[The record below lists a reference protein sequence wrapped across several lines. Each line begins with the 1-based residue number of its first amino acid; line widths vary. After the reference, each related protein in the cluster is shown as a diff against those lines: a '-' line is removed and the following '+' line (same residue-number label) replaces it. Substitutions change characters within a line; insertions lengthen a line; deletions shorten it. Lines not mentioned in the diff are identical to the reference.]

1 MTNGGKFD
9 VYFTNF
15 NIANRSRA
23 LNAQYRAYFSNIF
36 QVLWKIDLA
45 WINRYLHLRDTLKG
59 KKHYSVN
66 MKSVINIYIFLK
78 IYTVKYIFSWY

>member
-15 NIANRSRA
+15 NTANRSRA

-45 WINRYLHLRDTLKG
+45 
-59 KKHYSVN
+59 
-66 MKSVINIYIFLK
+66 
-78 IYTVKYIFSWY
+78 